1 MKMEKMEKVYSKLF
15 GRIGNDMFRIACGL
29 TLAKQRNAEYIG
41 VIVNDKDYRKY
52 IVQSELN

>member
-1 MKMEKMEKVYSKLF
+1 MEKVYSKLF